1 MSINFND
8 LLYFL
13 DMGYHNRFVLV
24 LFLAIGFVLK
34 STDCDNIV
42 LPDQI
47 RQQQP
52 INNVRLPDDT
62 EGRQRQ
68 GKNLLDFVGLGTGGN
83 TDPYLART
91 NAACLNG
98 ELAECFKSQAI
109 GTFSD
114 FFNKPEY
121 L

>member
-1 MSINFND
+1 
-8 LLYFL
+8 
-13 DMGYHNRFVLV
+13 MGYHNRFVLV
-24 LFLAIGFVLK
+24 LFLAIGLTLK

-42 LPDQI
+42 LTDQI
-47 RQQQP
+47 HHQQQQP